1 MHAHVHAIQIKKKK
15 NKKERR
21 TFFDSWKE
29 VKTSILVGIQK
40 QLAAAL
46 VGDFEGPKHQKRKEL
61 VVHEVGGPRELEL
74 ELERELRW
82 QSPEFG
88 SLKHLKQKGQ

>member
-1 MHAHVHAIQIKKKK
+1 
-15 NKKERR
+15 
-21 TFFDSWKE
+21 
-29 VKTSILVGIQK
+29 
-40 QLAAAL
+40 LAAAL